1 MVHCT
6 DAQEQLHANH
16 RPERLGWI
24 KQQGRVGEMNLI
36 EEAIK
41 GYWGERCPDRH
52 TGCPACKAWGE
63 FDVVVAI
70 VEMVLRDAKEKVG
83 VR

>member
-1 MVHCT
+1 
-6 DAQEQLHANH
+6 
-16 RPERLGWI
+16 
-24 KQQGRVGEMNLI
+24 MNLI

-70 VEMVLRDAKEKVG
+70 VEMVLREAKEKVG
-83 VR
+83 VK

>member
-1 MVHCT
+1 
-6 DAQEQLHANH
+6 
-16 RPERLGWI
+16 
-24 KQQGRVGEMNLI
+24 MNLI

-41 GYWGERCPDRH
+41 GYWGERCPDRY
-52 TGCPACKAWGE
+52 TGCPVCKAWGE

-83 VR
+83 VK